1 MFPWNSLFWLIVTL
15 LLLLALNRWISAH
28 IQGVGLLLSN
38 SASAAVWFYFLL
50 FLPGILLHEVS
61 HYLTALLLRVK
72 VGKFSLWPQMKR
84 GGNLVLGSVQ
94 VKNVD
99 PVRHSLVGA
108 APIIF
113 GSIAII
119 IIGRFLHFDLMGD
132 WLFRGDLTHTLDIL
146 SESITMPDFWLWLY
160 LLFAITNAM
169 MPSES
174 DRAYWVPV
182 LGFLGVV
189 VIGALGLGIIN
200 SIPDALQ
207 TRSADFVQF
216 MASALGIAVI
226 VDVIFAMVIFA
237 LEATLNIAT
246 NRKVQY

>member
-1 MFPWNSLFWLIVTL
+1 MFPWSSLFWFIVTL
-15 LLLLALNRWISAH
+15 LSLLGLNRWISAH
-28 IQGVGLLLSN
+28 VQGVGLLLSN
-38 SASAAVWFYFLL
+38 SKSAAVWFYFLL

-72 VGKFSLWPQMKR
+72 VGKFTLWPQMKR

-108 APIIF
+108 APLIF

-119 IIGRFLHFDLMGD
+119 VIGKFLHFDVLGT
-132 WLFRGDLTHTLDIL
+132 WLYQGDLIHTLDIL
-146 SESITMPDFWLWLY
+146 SESITTPDFWLWLY
-160 LLFAITNAM
+160 LLFAIANAM
-169 MPSES
+169 MPSAS
-174 DRAYWVPV
+174 DRAYWFPV

-189 VIGALGLGIIN
+189 IIGALGLGIIN
-200 SIPDALQ
+200 SIPDILQ

-216 MASALGIAVI
+216 MAEALGIAVI
-226 VDVIFAMVIFA
+226 VDIIFVMVIFA
-237 LEATLNIAT
+237 LETLLNVAT